1 MSEKHQ
7 ETGTI
12 ILIKEMQH
20 ISDTFQKREL
30 VIQQETKNPEYPKK
44 IKFEFQ
50 RDKCDILDNYKVGQE
65 VTVHFNISGRAW
77 DGPKGTVY
85 FVTLEAWRMEAASL
99 ESASAQNPYQAP
111 APYQQAPSPAP
122 APAPNPNEEIDEV
135 PFWWVT

>member
-12 ILIKEMQH
+12 ILISDLQH
-20 ISDTFQKREL
+20 ISDNFQKREF

-50 RDKCDILDNYKVGQE
+50 RDKCDILDSYKVGQE
-65 VTVHFNISGRAW
+65 VTVHFNVSGRSW

-85 FVTLEAWRMEAASL
+85 FVTLEAWRMEVANG
-99 ESASAQNPYQAP
+99 QPQQQQAP
-111 APYQQAPSPAP
+111 APYQQAPE
-122 APAPNPNEEIDEV
+122 PNPQDSIEDSEI
-135 PFWWVT
+135 PF

>member
-20 ISDTFQKREL
+20 ISDTFQKREF

-122 APAPNPNEEIDEV
+122 PTSLLPGTVEDDPTV
-135 PFWWVT
+135 PF

>member
-20 ISDTFQKREL
+20 ISDKFQKREF
-30 VIQQETKNPEYPKK
+30 VIKQETKNPEYPKF
-44 IKFEFQ
+44 ISFEFQ
-50 RDKCDILDNYKVGQE
+50 RDKCDILDNYKEGQE
-65 VTVHFNISGRAW
+65 VTVHFNVGGRLW
-77 DGPKGTVY
+77 VNPEGERKY
-85 FVTLEAWRMEAASL
+85 FNCLEAWRMEAASL

-111 APYQQAPSPAP
+111 APYQQAPTPAP

-135 PFWWVT
+135 PF